1 MYQSDQNGELYY
13 MITRRLVR
21 TRQLQPGMKI
31 DQAVVDKSGRNL
43 VQRGSILDNY
53 VIDSLLKMG
62 VMMVY
67 IQSGEETAG
76 DIEKSISPQARK
88 QIERLHTDDR
98 SKVELSDSV
107 KTRVA
112 EGIQFIYSNTES
124 KELADATNNIA
135 SNLMNAINSTDAIA
149 VDISALKTSDEY
161 TFKHSV
167 DVATMSMVLAK
178 QQGLSQKQI
187 YEIGVAGLLHDIGK
201 TKISLDILNKPARLT
216 DEEFA
221 VMKQHP
227 VFGYRMIKDRD
238 EFSNEICMAVLQ
250 HHEKMNS
257 KGYPVGFPSDKI
269 TPYARI
275 LTIADIYDALVTERP
290 YKSAFSQRDAVE
302 MIMSMTGELDLTAMK
317 SFLESMILYPVDS
330 IVELS
335 NGEKAKVVK
344 NNPHYILRPTV
355 VGIKSGRVYDLSMDI
370 KCANIII
377 K

>member
-1 MYQSDQNGELYY
+1 MYQSDKNGELYY

-149 VDISALKTSDEY
+149 VDISTLKTSDEY

-201 TKISLDILNKPARLT
+201 TKIPLDILNKPARLT

-269 TPYARI
+269 TQYARI

-290 YKSAFSQRDAVE
+290 YKSAFSQREAVE

>member
-1 MYQSDQNGELYY
+1 MYQSDKNGELYY

-201 TKISLDILNKPARLT
+201 TKIPLDILNKPARLT

-257 KGYPVGFPSDKI
+257 KGYPIGFPSDKI
-269 TPYARI
+269 TQYARI

-302 MIMSMTGELDLTAMK
+302 MIMSMTGELDITAMK

-344 NNPHYILRPTV
+344 NNPNYILRPTV